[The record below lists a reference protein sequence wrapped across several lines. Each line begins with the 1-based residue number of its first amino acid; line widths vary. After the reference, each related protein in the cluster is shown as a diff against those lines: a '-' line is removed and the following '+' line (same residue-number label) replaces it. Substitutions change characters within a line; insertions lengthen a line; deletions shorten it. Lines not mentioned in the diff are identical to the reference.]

1 MNVFDADIA
10 YLVII
15 ANAVL
20 LAAAALAVL
29 RFTRQSRALLDFWQS
44 PTGAAVSEESN
55 PAEHMQKL
63 LRSVQTLEARVR
75 ELQEQVGEVA
85 ERPEPETRGNV
96 RPLPIDNAARLART
110 GASVEELTRTCGL
123 NIGEARLLQQLH
135 AKRQTAECG

>member
-29 RFTRQSRALLDFWQS
+29 RFTRQSREFMDFWQS
-44 PTGAAVSEESN
+44 PTGAAVSDESDA
-55 PAEHMQKL
+55 AENTQQL
-63 LRSVQTLEARVR
+63 LRAIRTLDARVR
-75 ELQEQVGEVA
+75 ELQAQVGKVA
-85 ERPEPETRGNV
+85 ARPAPETRGNV